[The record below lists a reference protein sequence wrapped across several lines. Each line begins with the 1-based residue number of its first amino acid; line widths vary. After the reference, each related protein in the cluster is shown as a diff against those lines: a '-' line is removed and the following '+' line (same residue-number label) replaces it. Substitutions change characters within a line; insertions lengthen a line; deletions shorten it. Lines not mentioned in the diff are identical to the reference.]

1 MHSGYFSLASHLY
14 IATANAPLSDRF
26 QEMLDMLMTGAA
38 FGLPTALWLTND
50 CVSVLNA
57 LPANDS
63 LLQLLPLLCRIG
75 IVAITP
81 PGMAVAKM
89 NAIGIEKQTVKLVIR
104 VGVKRFA
111 GEQGGQ
117 GGGGIRRRIDQDGK
131 LHQSS
136 PLRAVRICSRDMNRL

>member
-1 MHSGYFSLASHLY
+1 MPQPDQTEAVGQSVSCVTGHNAAALGCADANFGMD
-14 IATANAPLSDRF
+14 TAF
-26 QEMLDMLMTGAA
+26 LD
-38 FGLPTALWLTND
+38 P
-50 CVSVLNA
+50 
-57 LPANDS
+57 
-63 LLQLLPLLCRIG
+63 LLPLLCRIG
-75 IVAITP
+75 IVAITS

>member
-1 MHSGYFSLASHLY
+1 MHSGYFSLASHIY

-63 LLQLLPLLCRIG
+63 LLQLADFGVRCVVSDSATTGALQAEALNGDELRELRTGCQQ
-75 IVAITP
+75 V
-81 PGMAVAKM
+81 
-89 NAIGIEKQTVKLVIR
+89 LV
-104 VGVKRFA
+104 F
-111 GEQGGQ
+111 
-117 GGGGIRRRIDQDGK
+117 
-131 LHQSS
+131 
-136 PLRAVRICSRDMNRL
+136 